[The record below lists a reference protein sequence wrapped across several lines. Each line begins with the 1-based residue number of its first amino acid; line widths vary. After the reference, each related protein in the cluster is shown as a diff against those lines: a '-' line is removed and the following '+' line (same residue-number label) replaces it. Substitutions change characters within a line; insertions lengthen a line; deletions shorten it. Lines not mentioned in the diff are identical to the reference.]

1 MSRSASPTLISAL
14 LNDTGGS
21 KMSTSSI
28 SLCST
33 TILSDSSEGS
43 DLGSLSCFEE
53 SLAKTHPPK
62 PVHPLATDAAVS
74 SSILDSPL
82 LQFAIEGLLTSQIS
96 TFACFRF
103 SPIQKFIIVMYQ
115 IGKQIHSR
123 SIDYEDE
130 NSDYYD
136 DQPVSSFLPC
146 PNLIDHSSN
155 STSRQ
160 GENLLWT
167 NPWLHSVILTFSS
180 LIPLY
185 LPPNQSFLISFL
197 FLYTQQNQQNT
208 ATSHTR
214 CARKA
219 LQTLAPCALLFLLG
233 ETIAAI

>member
-14 LNDTGGS
+14 LNDTGGQSS
-21 KMSTSSI
+21 KMSTSSV

-33 TILSDSSEGS
+33 NLSDSSEGS
-43 DLGSLSCFEE
+43 DLESLSCFEE
-53 SLAKTHPPK
+53 SLAKTQPK
-62 PVHPLATDAAVS
+62 PLHPLATDAAIS
-74 SSILDSPL
+74 SSLPDSPL

-96 TFACFRF
+96 TFACSRF

-123 SIDYEDE
+123 ISSIDYEDE

-136 DQPVSSFLPC
+136 VSSFPPR

-160 GENLLWT
+160 GENTLWT

-185 LPPNQSFLISFL
+185 LPQNQSFLISFL
-197 FLYTQQNQQNT
+197 FLYTQQKQQNT

-214 CARKA
+214 CARQA

>member
-1 MSRSASPTLISAL
+1 MFHHFYFQTEFGAVRTSTDSSCFRKSSSDNSKSHTMSRLASPTLISAL
-14 LNDTGGS
+14 LNDTGGHSS
-21 KMSTSSI
+21 KMSTSSV

-74 SSILDSPL
+74 SSIPDSLL

-96 TFACFRF
+96 TFACSRF

-123 SIDYEDE
+123 ISSIDYEDE

-136 DQPVSSFLPC
+136 VSSFLPR
-146 PNLIDHSSN
+146 PI
-155 STSRQ
+155 
-160 GENLLWT
+160 
-167 NPWLHSVILTFSS
+167 
-180 LIPLY
+180 
-185 LPPNQSFLISFL
+185 
-197 FLYTQQNQQNT
+197 
-208 ATSHTR
+208 
-214 CARKA
+214 
-219 LQTLAPCALLFLLG
+219 
-233 ETIAAI
+233 

>member
-14 LNDTGGS
+14 LNDTGGHSS
-21 KMSTSSI
+21 KMSTSSV

-74 SSILDSPL
+74 SSIPDSL
-82 LQFAIEGLLTSQIS
+82 LLHFAIEGLLTSQIS
-96 TFACFRF
+96 TFACSRF

-123 SIDYEDE
+123 ISSIDYEDE

-136 DQPVSSFLPC
+136 
-146 PNLIDHSSN
+146 
-155 STSRQ
+155 

-197 FLYTQQNQQNT
+197 FLYTQQKQQNT